1 MSEYAH
7 HPKSSSSCNGSSPL
21 TSGSASSSSSE
32 SLYKKSNI
40 SNNTSSNSSATTLID
55 GKVSS
60 SGGTGHKSTEVILN
74 GHFSTGKVLTNGKV
88 NGTEPAMELLNG
100 AVPSKSSNKKNHK
113 RGSLEDPRSLLEMIK
128 TKEDQI
134 WKVESDNQR
143 LKAELQTIRQCESD
157 LRQQLNCSLS
167 VEKSLKSTISG
178 HQSEIENLQK
188 KVQMVQQVKQQDK
201 QNIQRLE
208 RLLEDEK
215 RKAKTSSDMQVASEK
230 KARMAEECAARA
242 SAIAEAVKN
251 VCSESC
257 RQRQREM
264 EMDIAGMRKEL
275 HNRDDH
281 LRMKEMVSEGKW
293 KTAA

>member
-7 HPKSSSSCNGSSPL
+7 HPKSSCNGSL

-40 SNNTSSNSSATTLID
+40 SNNSSNSSGTTITD

-60 SGGTGHKSTEVILN
+60 SGSTGKSSQEVIL
-74 GHFSTGKVLTNGKV
+74 NGKV
-88 NGTEPAMELLNG
+88 NGTEPAIELLNG
-100 AVPSKSSNKKNHK
+100 TGPSKGSNKKNHK
-113 RGSLEDPRSLLEMIK
+113 RGSLEDPRSLLDLIK

-188 KVQMVQQVKQQDK
+188 KVQLVQQVKQQDRA
-201 QNIQRLE
+201 NVQRLE

-275 HNRDDH
+275 HNREDH
-281 LRMKEMVSEGKW
+281 LRMKEMVSELENCSLNSDDTFFARFW
-293 KTAA
+293 RRIVT